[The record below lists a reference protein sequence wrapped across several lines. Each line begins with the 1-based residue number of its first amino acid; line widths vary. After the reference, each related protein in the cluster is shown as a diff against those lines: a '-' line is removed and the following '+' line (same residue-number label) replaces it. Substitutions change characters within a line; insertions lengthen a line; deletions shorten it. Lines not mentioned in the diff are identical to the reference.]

1 MNMMTKNP
9 HDKHHGLSIGCLLL
23 VLMSYATPLYARFA
37 TLEDADFKFE
47 IMNQSIIVQADGS
60 YRERMEI
67 QAKVLKE
74 AGKDRLVSL
83 VLPYN
88 ASNTTFKVL
97 AAKTIVGETEYAV
110 DPQHIEDKPLAS
122 NVQGFDQNNQV
133 LIAFQK
139 LQLNASIY
147 IQFET
152 FVKDPPIAGFFDH
165 NIHFGL
171 NGYCEHGTFEIQS
184 AIPLHIAIHD
194 PQKNFESIESQKEG
208 LFYFKASLKKPAF
221 FHVIDEQNPLLNETE
236 LPWIR
241 IATLKAWPDFAS
253 KIAAPFEAVI
263 QEPLPAYFEPILN
276 KARQHKNSI
285 DQINAITSGL
295 AESLTYMGDWR
306 TVKGA
311 YSPRP
316 LATIAETRFGDCK
329 DFSAITVAL
338 LRQLGLEA
346 SAALVS
352 RGMQNNSDTFALPSF
367 SNFNHAIVYATTK
380 DGSYWIDPTNFTSFA
395 PHIYPDIA
403 HRPSLILFEK
413 NPKIA
418 HIPEIAW
425 QSAQSTIVE
434 KITLKEQGKIQAKGH
449 LRLSGW
455 QALALTGADLRASR
469 ATTDLDIVRSLA
481 NESRLLDWKVQDYQ
495 LKSRVVKPLAFSF
508 EYNAQNTMI
517 KSSAGTAYLL
527 NEYGHVAPILI
538 KTNHRVSDLY
548 LGLPATTHYELLL
561 GNTKKVG
568 NQFLNCQVKSPW
580 FKGERHIEDTP
591 EGIKVSDTQILLQ
604 SIVSNKDLK
613 SKAYQDLQSDIYAC
627 FGNLALIYETLT
639 PRP

>member
-1 MNMMTKNP
+1 MVVVFRP
-9 HDKHHGLSIGCLLL
+9 FSIYFLIFFALIAH
-23 VLMSYATPLYARFA
+23 SSALYARFA

-47 IMNQSIIVQADGS
+47 IMNQTISLHADGS
-60 YRERMEI
+60 YKERVEI

-83 VLPYN
+83 ALPYN

-97 AAKTIVGETEYAV
+97 AAKTIVEGHEYPV

-152 FVKDPPIAGFFDH
+152 FVQDPPLRGFFDH
-165 NIHFGL
+165 HVHFGL
-171 NGYCEHGTFEIQS
+171 NGYCERGTFEIQS
-184 AIPLHIAIHD
+184 AIPLHIAMHD

-208 LFYFKASLKKPAF
+208 LFYFKASLKKPSF
-221 FHVIDEQNPLLNETE
+221 FKVIDEENPLLNEAE

-241 IATLKAWPDFAS
+241 IATLKTWPDFGK
-253 KIAAPFEAVI
+253 KIAAPFETVI
-263 QEPLPAYFEPILN
+263 QEPLPDYFKPILD
-276 KARQHKNSI
+276 KARQYKNSI
-285 DQINAITSGL
+285 DQMNAITAGL

-311 YSPRP
+311 YSPRS

-338 LRQLGLEA
+338 LRHLGLEA

-352 RGMQNNSDTFALPSF
+352 RGIQSHSDTFALPSF
-367 SNFNHAIVYATTK
+367 NNFNHAIVYATTK
-380 DGSYWIDPTNFTSFA
+380 NGSYWIDPTNFASFA

-418 HIPEIAW
+418 HIPEIDW
-425 QSAQSTIVE
+425 QSAKRTIVE
-434 KITLKEQGKIQAKGH
+434 QITLKEQGKIQAKGH
-449 LRLSGW
+449 LTLSGW
-455 QALALTGADLRASR
+455 PALALTGANLRASR
-469 ATTDLDIVRSLA
+469 ATTDLDIVGSLA

-508 EYNAQNTMI
+508 EYSAHNTMI
-517 KSSAGTAYLL
+517 KSSAGKAYLL

-538 KTNHRVSDLY
+538 KTNNRVSDLY
-548 LGLPATTHYELLL
+548 LGLPVIAHYELTI
-561 GNTKKVG
+561 GHTQKVG
-568 NQFLNCQVKSPW
+568 NQFLNCQVQSPW

-604 SIVSNKDLK
+604 SMVSNKDLK
-613 SKAYQDLQSDIYAC
+613 SKAYQNLQSDIYAC
-627 FGNLALIYETLT
+627 FGNLALIYETKDKG
-639 PRP
+639 